1 MILAEITLG
10 SITIDTDILVT
21 VVILSVVLSVVLAL
35 LLSVASVVFAVEEDP
50 RLQDIIDMLPNQ
62 NCGLCGNPGC
72 KGMAE
77 SILAEESKLTQCKP
91 GDQAMRDDIKEYLES
106 HPNEAGEYVKVKM

>member
-1 MILAEITLG
+1 MMNVLAVEINTEA
-10 SITIDTDILVT
+10 LVT
-21 VVILSVVLSVVLAL
+21 VIVFTLILSVALAL
-35 LLSVASVVFAVEEDP
+35 LLSVAGRVFHVEEDP

-77 SILAEESKLTQCKP
+77 AILREDSKLSQCKP
-91 GDQAMRDDIKEYLES
+91 GDQPMREDIRDYLES
-106 HPNEAGEYVKVKM
+106 HPDESGEFVKVKM

>member
-1 MILAEITLG
+1 MVPVI
-10 SITIDTDILVT
+10 
-21 VVILSVVLSVVLAL
+21 ILSVVVAVGLGL
-35 LLSVASVVFAVEEDP
+35 LIAFASKVFYVEEDP

-77 SILAEESKLTQCKP
+77 AILREDSKLSQCKP
-91 GDQAMRDDIKEYLES
+91 GDKDMREDIKEYLET
-106 HPNEAGEYVKVKM
+106 HPDEAGEYVKVKM

>member
-1 MILAEITLG
+1 MNMETLVYVMVFGLVLA
-10 SITIDTDILVT
+10 
-21 VVILSVVLSVVLAL
+21 VVLA
-35 LLSVASVVFAVEEDP
+35 VVLYIGSKVFYVEEDP

-77 SILAEESKLTQCKP
+77 AILREDSKLSQCKP
-91 GDQAMRDDIKEYLES
+91 GDQAMREDIREYLES
-106 HPNEAGEYVKVKM
+106 HPDESGEFVKVKM

>member
-1 MILAEITLG
+1 M
-10 SITIDTDILVT
+10 VP
-21 VVILSVVLSVVLAL
+21 VIIVSVVVAVGLAIL
-35 LLSVASVVFAVEEDP
+35 IAIASKVFYVEEDP

-77 SILAEESKLTQCKP
+77 AILREDSKLSQCKP
-91 GDQAMRDDIKEYLES
+91 GDQAMREEIKEYLET
-106 HPNEAGEYVKVKM
+106 HPDESGEYVKVKM

>member
-1 MILAEITLG
+1 MILTFAEF
-10 SITIDTDILVT
+10 IDGALPIIILT
-21 VVILSVVLSVVLAL
+21 AVVSVALAL
-35 LLSVASVVFAVEEDP
+35 LLWGGSVIFKVEEDP

-77 SILAEESKLTQCKP
+77 AILREDSKLSQCKP
-91 GDQAMRDDIKEYLES
+91 GDQAMREEIRDYLVE
-106 HPNEAGEYVKVKM
+106 HPNASGEYVKVKM